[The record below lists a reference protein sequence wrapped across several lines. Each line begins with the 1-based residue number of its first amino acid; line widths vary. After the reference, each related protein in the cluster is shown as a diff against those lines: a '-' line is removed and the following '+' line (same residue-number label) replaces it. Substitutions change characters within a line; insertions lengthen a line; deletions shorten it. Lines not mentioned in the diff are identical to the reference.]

1 MSIELTVLAFGCL
14 LAFVHIFAAVNAK
27 TRQYGRDWNMSAR
40 DAEMPPLNPLAG
52 RLDRARG
59 NFLETFPIVAAAI
72 LIVTV
77 ADRASSVS
85 AIGAIVWLAARIV
98 YLPLYA
104 AGIPKVRTLAYLI
117 SLIGIAMILSP
128 LFLDAL

>member
-1 MSIELTVLAFGCL
+1 MSVELTVLALGCL

-27 TRQYGRDWNMSAR
+27 TRQYGRDWNMGAR
-40 DAEMPPLNPLAG
+40 DETMPPLNPLAG

-59 NFLETFPIVAAAI
+59 NFLETFPVVVAAI

-77 ADRASSVS
+77 AGRANGVS
-85 AIGAIVWLAARIV
+85 AIGAVTWLAARIV

-104 AGIPKVRTLAYLI
+104 AGIPKVRTLVYTV
-117 SLIGIAMILSP
+117 SVIGIAMILSP
-128 LFLDAL
+128 LAAVAI

>member
-1 MSIELTVLAFGCL
+1 MSVELTVLALGCL

-27 TRQYGRDWNMSAR
+27 TRQYGRDWNMGAR
-40 DAEMPPLNPLAG
+40 DENMPPLNPLAG

-59 NFLETFPIVAAAI
+59 NFLETFPVVVAAI

-77 ADRASSVS
+77 ADRANGVS
-85 AIGAIVWLAARIV
+85 AIGAVTWLAARIV

-104 AGIPKVRTLAYLI
+104 AGIPKIRTLVYTV
-117 SLIGIAMILSP
+117 SVIGIAMILSP
-128 LFLDAL
+128 LATGAI